1 MPRGQLLLP
10 RGQLEA
16 RMKLWWPQLE
26 AMVALLTA
34 FAHTRRPQ
42 YLRRFHRVA
51 QYAWSRV
58 RHACVPRHT
67 CAWGSYVCGGGRCVW
82 GGVICVGGGVVI
94 RVQGSVQCSTHGAG

>member
-1 MPRGQLLLP
+1 MLLPRGTIVAPGMVVFAPVGSSCCPGGQLLPRGQLLLP

-58 RHACVPRHT
+58 RHACVPCHT
-67 CAWGSYVCGGGRCVW
+67 CA
-82 GGVICVGGGVVI
+82 
-94 RVQGSVQCSTHGAG
+94 

>member
-1 MPRGQLLLP
+1 MLP

-82 GGVICVGGGVVI
+82 GGVICVGSYHGTVLWGIYGVL
-94 RVQGSVQCSTHGAG
+94 

>member
-67 CAWGSYVCGGGRCVW
+67 CAWGSYVCGGGRCVR